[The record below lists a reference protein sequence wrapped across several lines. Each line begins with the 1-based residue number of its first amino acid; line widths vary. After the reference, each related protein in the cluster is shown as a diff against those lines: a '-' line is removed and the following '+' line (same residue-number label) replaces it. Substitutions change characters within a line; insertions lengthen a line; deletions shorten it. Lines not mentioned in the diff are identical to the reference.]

1 MTRPG
6 GYPPPPP
13 RRGVS
18 LAPVD
23 VEHAQGKKLA
33 CEQRRVAPPRHRR
46 DCVVGARRGTQQSFR
61 LTAGMILLT
70 VRQRHFGGDRETL
83 RRSSKRGFTMS
94 YKALAFGAALA
105 IGVSSAATAGQ
116 NGNTVSANY
125 DWPTLGTVLYASG
138 TAVVGPGVEFDNIG
152 GFGVGLSP
160 TVDFSDSNILVTYPG
175 GWLLAGT
182 GSFDGWVFTDYTKSD
197 IIGVS
202 LAGTNLPG
210 FTAADLSFDF
220 ELTYMPIRLA

>member
-1 MTRPG
+1 
-6 GYPPPPP
+6 
-13 RRGVS
+13 
-18 LAPVD
+18 
-23 VEHAQGKKLA
+23 
-33 CEQRRVAPPRHRR
+33 
-46 DCVVGARRGTQQSFR
+46 
-61 LTAGMILLT
+61 
-70 VRQRHFGGDRETL
+70 
-83 RRSSKRGFTMS
+83 MS

-105 IGVSSAATAGQ
+105 IGVSSAATAGL

-175 GWLLAGT
+175 GWLLSGT

-210 FTAADLSFDF
+210 FTAADLSFDSSDVYANTLGLGPLF
-220 ELTYMPIRLA
+220 SAGTYISINVSTVPESSTWAMILLGFVGLGFAGYRTSRKAASIAA